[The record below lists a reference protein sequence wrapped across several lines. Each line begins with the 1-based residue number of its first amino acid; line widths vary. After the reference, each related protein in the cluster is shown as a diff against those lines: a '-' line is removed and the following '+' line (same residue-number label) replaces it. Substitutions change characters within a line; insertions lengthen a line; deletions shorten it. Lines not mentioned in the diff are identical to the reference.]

1 MIEVMNLSE
10 ELKKE
15 TEKWLKKIENL
26 ELVAKSEK
34 GKEFKRNIKAYIS
47 DTKYFL
53 DKEELIKAFEAIIWA
68 WAFLEIS
75 KELNLLESY
84 IIKK

>member
-1 MIEVMNLSE
+1 MNLSE

-26 ELVAKSEK
+26 EFAAKFEK
-34 GKEFKRNIKAYIS
+34 GKEFAENIKAYIS
-47 DTKYFL
+47 DCKYFL
-53 DKEELIKAFEAIIWA
+53 REGELIKAFEAIVWA

-75 KELNLLESY
+75 KELNLLKIS
-84 IIKK
+84 

>member
-1 MIEVMNLSE
+1 MNLSE

-34 GKEFKRNIKAYIS
+34 GKEFRRNIKAYIS

-53 DKEELIKAFEAIIWA
+53 DKGELIKAFEAIIWA

>member
-34 GKEFKRNIKAYIS
+34 GKEFRRNIKAYIS

-53 DKEELIKAFEAIIWA
+53 DKGELIKAFEAIIWA

>member
-34 GKEFKRNIKAYIS
+34 GKEFRRNIEAYIS

-53 DKEELIKAFEAIIWA
+53 DKGELIKAFEAIIWA

>member
-1 MIEVMNLSE
+1 MIKVMNLSE

-34 GKEFKRNIKAYIS
+34 GKEFRRNIEAYIS

-53 DKEELIKAFEAIIWA
+53 DKGELIKAFEAIIWA